1 MSLKVPVYPASFVG
15 EADSVFLHYPN
26 PNSKGHCM
34 RILNFI
40 LALMFL
46 AFAFVQIND
55 PDPVVWI
62 LIYGVMATLS
72 IMAIF
77 QYHPRK
83 FIIGVLVL
91 FLAYGV
97 YSLIYHPG
105 ILEWLRSENKSDIF
119 DDVKKMENLYI
130 EESREF
136 LGLVIC
142 IAVLIFFL
150 IRSTK
155 K

>member
-1 MSLKVPVYPASFVG
+1 
-15 EADSVFLHYPN
+15 
-26 PNSKGHCM
+26 M

-55 PDPVVWI
+55 PDPAVWI
-62 LIYGVMATLS
+62 LIYGAMATLS

-77 QYHPRK
+77 EYYPKK
-83 FIIGVLVL
+83 FLMAIMVIY
-91 FLAYGV
+91 LAYSLVFIPGV
-97 YSLIYHPG
+97 
-105 ILEWLRSENKSDIF
+105 LEWLRQENKSDLF
-119 DDVKKMENLYI
+119 SEEMKAQHPYI
-130 EESREF
+130 EQAREF
-136 LGLVIC
+136 LGLLIC

-150 IRSTK
+150 VRSSK